1 MIIAA
6 AMFVIPWK
14 MASTALIDAAME
26 ITSGSCT
33 EASLYKT
40 STGAQLAYLAKSVNE
55 GNTYEN
61 TYFQLTADIDLG
73 GKNGC
78 R

>member
-6 AMFVIPWK
+6 AMFVIPRK
-14 MASTALIDAAME
+14 MASAAWIDASTE
-26 ITSGSCT
+26 ITSGSGT
-33 EASLYKT
+33 EASLYQI

-73 GKNGC
+73 GKNG
-78 R
+78 RR